1 MAPIKNAW
9 PVVSVDFFDPLVPD
23 VLVDHAP
30 VLGADGWIGVKV
42 ACLDPCFWDEV
53 LVDGDLW
60 VDQLVLPEVV
70 VDEPFDDCDFFV
82 PRQLAGFV
90 PIHAVLVEC
99 LGCDLSC

>member
-1 MAPIKNAW
+1 MYLLITLQSSGLMAGLASRSLALILAFGMR
-9 PVVSVDFFDPLVPD
+9 SLSI
-23 VLVDHAP
+23 A
-30 VLGADGWIGVKV
+30 
-42 ACLDPCFWDEV
+42 
-53 LVDGDLW
+53 LW

-90 PIHAVLVEC
+90 PIYAVLVEC